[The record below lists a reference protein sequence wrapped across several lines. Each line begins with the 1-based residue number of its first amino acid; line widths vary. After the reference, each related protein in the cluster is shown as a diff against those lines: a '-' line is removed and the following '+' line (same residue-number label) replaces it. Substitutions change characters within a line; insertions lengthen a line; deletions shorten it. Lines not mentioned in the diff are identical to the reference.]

1 MHFKRRG
8 HLRMKKRS
16 LMLPF
21 ITVSLFSV
29 FCSKSKPTEVQLPY
43 DVQVESVI
51 GLSNQDKKDI
61 IDLGADLSDLKIQ
74 KIVTRECV
82 QLTDCM
88 TGHVEFVPE
97 TLQNA
102 QVIHRSFYFSNT
114 QWNWNG
120 NYSDTSIF
128 QQGNWITSKNALII
142 VTKNIL
148 DLDSCRIEV
157 QIPDSIPV
165 NDIVVFLNKVNGK
178 QFYRQSSGVVA
189 DTLSTTIPS
198 CRMDFIYWDVSV
210 NPNRVFV
217 GYDTS
222 GGISMSYIF
231 DYDGGIPQYIALQE
245 SIP

>member
-1 MHFKRRG
+1 
-8 HLRMKKRS
+8 MKKRF

-43 DVQVESVI
+43 NMQVESVI

-61 IDLGADLSDLKIQ
+61 IDLGADLSDLKIK
-74 KIVTRECV
+74 KIVISECV

-114 QWNWNG
+114 QWNWYG
-120 NYSDTSIF
+120 NYNDTSIF
-128 QQGNWITSKNALII
+128 QQGNWVVLKTALIT
-142 VTKNIL
+142 VTKHIL
-148 DLDSCRIEV
+148 DLDSCRIEA
-157 QIPDSIPV
+157 QIPDSIPA
-165 NDIVVFLNKVNGK
+165 NDLIVFLNKVNGK
-178 QFYRQSSGVVA
+178 QFHRQSSGVV
-189 DTLSTTIPS
+189 DTLTTTIPS
-198 CRMDFIYWDVSV
+198 CGMDFIFWDASA

-222 GGISMSYIF
+222 GGISISYIF
-231 DYDGGIPQYIALQE
+231 NYDGGVPQYVALQE